1 MFLVV
6 VVNNFISSFV
16 MVFFQHLF
24 SQHNFL
30 FFHQNF
36 LFFLVPISYF
46 SSIVQ
51 LFSILKLIKWKI
63 TLFIFQK
70 VVFGFVNFSFN
81 FTTNLDPFL
90 IFFTIIIVMI
100 TLCSFGNDIQL
111 IQEDVFNT
119 IVSFKETIKWFI
131 LNFLIWT
138 YIIWGKNLFTFL

>member
-1 MFLVV
+1 MFLV
-6 VVNNFISSFV
+6 VVNNFISFFV
-16 MVFFQHLF
+16 TVFFQHLF
-24 SQHNFL
+24 SHHNFL

-46 SSIVQ
+46 SSIVR

-100 TLCSFGNDIQL
+100 TFCSLGNDIQL

-119 IVSFKETIKWFI
+119 IVSFKKTIKWFI
-131 LNFLIWT
+131 LNFIIWS
-138 YIIWGKNLFTFL
+138 YIVWGKNLFTFL